1 VATALIR
8 GSRRSRIV
16 KCRRHPELDRV
27 AFAGGRT
34 IQYLFGDTCLID
46 RRAHMGR
53 QIANCFVKD
62 IAKQTKLL
70 WLKNAIYHHALRIRT
85 PG

>member
-1 VATALIR
+1 VAAVLICR
-8 GSRRSRIV
+8 LRRSRIV
-16 KCRRHPELDRV
+16 ECRRHPKLDRV
-27 AFAGGRT
+27 SFAGSCT

-70 WLKNAIYHHALRIRT
+70 WLKNAIYHHALRT